1 MRISIKSRLKEVKEL
16 SSDIFMMS
24 LDFPMEPLPG
34 QFVMI
39 SFDDNKDGP
48 YLPRPISVYD
58 WKNGVL
64 FLLVKEVG
72 RGTLMMKHSKGRI
85 LRVTGPLGSSFP
97 DISGHLLCVGGGIGV
112 APLHY
117 VLSKS
122 LAKQKTSVLGFP
134 SADSIYCKKAFEK
147 NSSVMITT
155 DDGSCAF
162 KGNPALLCEDMFLS
176 GVDDIMPDAVFCCG
190 PEIMMKKINSV
201 FEGKVPVW
209 HSLEARMAC
218 GTGVCLGCRRKIGNE
233 SVLVCSDGPVFRGD
247 KIFRED

>member
-1 MRISIKSRLKEVKEL
+1 MKISIKSKVKKVEEL
-16 SSDIFMMS
+16 SSGVFIMTMN
-24 LDFPMEPLPG
+24 FPEKPLPG

-39 SFDDNKDGP
+39 GFDDTADGP

-58 WKNGVL
+58 WKEGVL

-72 RGTLMMKHSKGRI
+72 RGTLMMKNSEGKT

-97 DISGHLLCVGGGIGV
+97 DVSGCLLCVGGGIGI

-117 VLSKS
+117 ALKESSAEKRS
-122 LAKQKTSVLGFP
+122 SVLGFTC
-134 SADSIYCKKAFEK
+134 ADSVFCVDDFEK

-155 DDGSCAF
+155 DDGSRAF
-162 KGNPALLCEDMFLS
+162 KGNPAVLCENMFLS
-176 GVDDIMPDAVFCCG
+176 GADDIMPDAVFCCG

-233 SVLVCSDGPVFRGD
+233 SVLVCSDGPVFSGE
-247 KIFRED
+247 KIFREV